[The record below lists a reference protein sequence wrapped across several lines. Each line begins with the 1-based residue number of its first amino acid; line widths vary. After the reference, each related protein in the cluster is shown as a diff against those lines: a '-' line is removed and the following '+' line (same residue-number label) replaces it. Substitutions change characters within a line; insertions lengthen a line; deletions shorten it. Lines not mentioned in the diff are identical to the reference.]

1 MLRLI
6 LCVPKLCVESCA
18 NSCANTVTSPLLYI
32 FFMGYGLDGFKFYLM
47 KVRVAWQV
55 ITQIWC
61 GSVLLIFVL
70 ILSQKQQS
78 FDNWYELYTF
88 LYSIDIIHESYIGAL
103 KHFDG
108 STSVEVKSQSD
119 RATLKCFSKY
129 LTYLWKQFIGSLC
142 QSTMK
147 MFPLN
152 ASK

>member
-61 GSVLLIFVL
+61 GVV
-70 ILSQKQQS
+70 
-78 FDNWYELYTF
+78 
-88 LYSIDIIHESYIGAL
+88 
-103 KHFDG
+103 
-108 STSVEVKSQSD
+108 
-119 RATLKCFSKY
+119 CFMQ
-129 LTYLWKQFIGSLC
+129 L
-142 QSTMK
+142 
-147 MFPLN
+147 
-152 ASK
+152 